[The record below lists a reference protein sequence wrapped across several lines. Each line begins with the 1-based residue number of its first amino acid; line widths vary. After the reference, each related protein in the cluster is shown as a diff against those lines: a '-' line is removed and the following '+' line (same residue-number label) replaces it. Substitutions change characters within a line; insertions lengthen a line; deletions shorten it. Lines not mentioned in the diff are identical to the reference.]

1 MSRTT
6 GVYEPAVAEDT
17 WETDVPFFGGIVL
30 ATVGLFQLFEGLSA
44 ILNDQVYV
52 ATRNYV
58 YEFNLT
64 TWGWVHLLMGAVA
77 IGVGIAILLRQ
88 TWAMAVGILI
98 ASLSAIMQFLFIPWQ
113 PIWAMAIIAIDV
125 AVIWSLSSK
134 LSQP

>member
-1 MSRTT
+1 MSRST

-17 WETDVPFFGGIVL
+17 WADDVPVFGGIVL
-30 ATVGLFQLFEGLSA
+30 ATVGLFQFFEGLSA
-44 ILNDQVYV
+44 VLKDQVYV

>member
-6 GVYEPAVAEDT
+6 GVYEPGVAEET
-17 WETDVPFFGGIVL
+17 WEDDVPVFAGIVL
-30 ATVGLFQLFEGLSA
+30 ATVGLFQFFEGLSA
-44 ILNDQVYV
+44 VLKDQVYV

-64 TWGWVHLLMGAVA
+64 TWGWVHLFMGAIA
-77 IGVGIAILLRQ
+77 IGVGIAILMRQ

>member
-6 GVYEPAVAEDT
+6 GVYEPAAEETWDDT
-17 WETDVPFFGGIVL
+17 VPVFGGIVL

-52 ATRNYV
+52 ATRKYV

>member
-6 GVYEPAVAEDT
+6 GVYEPTAEDT
-17 WETDVPFFGGIVL
+17 WENDVPVFGGTVL

-77 IGVGIAILLRQ
+77 IGVGIAILMRQ